1 MWIVF
6 KILQQTFS
14 PTSLSLSRNYSP
26 VGTEG
31 PLIQMP
37 HVVLCSIWQ
46 LSGECC
52 VLDLEYISYPGLWII
67 AYKGGVWLVTG
78 VNEFLCNIC
87 RDALHML
94 AIKGRWWKA
103 LFRQTLIATS
113 TRCQFSLLVGRILID
128 RVDCSCLTKLERCC
142 KHPVLSPLAFITWT
156 RFFINLKC
164 LERAPPCNSV
174 SWGSLVYC
182 N

>member
-1 MWIVF
+1 
-6 KILQQTFS
+6 
-14 PTSLSLSRNYSP
+14 
-26 VGTEG
+26 
-31 PLIQMP
+31 MP
-37 HVVLCSIWQ
+37 HVVLCGIWQ

-128 RVDCSCLTKLERCC
+128 EWIALVWHKKKKLERCC
-142 KHPVLSPLAFITWT
+142 KHPVLSPLASITWT
-156 RFFINLKC
+156 RFFINLEC
-164 LERAPPCNSV
+164 LERAPPRNSV
-174 SWGSLVYC
+174 SRGSLVYC

>member
-1 MWIVF
+1 MQTKFMHTALFHVKSHSKTLLYPLMWIVF
-6 KILQQTFS
+6 KTLQQS
-14 PTSLSLSRNYSP
+14 PRSLSLSLSLPTSYSP
-26 VGTEG
+26 VGPEG
-31 PLIQMP
+31 PLIQTP
-37 HVVLCSIWQ
+37 HVVLCAIWQ

-103 LFRQTLIATS
+103 SLSADINCCLRQMPILLPGRYWFDRQSLI
-113 TRCQFSLLVGRILID
+113 
-128 RVDCSCLTKLERCC
+128 
-142 KHPVLSPLAFITWT
+142 
-156 RFFINLKC
+156 
-164 LERAPPCNSV
+164 
-174 SWGSLVYC
+174 Y
-182 N
+182 